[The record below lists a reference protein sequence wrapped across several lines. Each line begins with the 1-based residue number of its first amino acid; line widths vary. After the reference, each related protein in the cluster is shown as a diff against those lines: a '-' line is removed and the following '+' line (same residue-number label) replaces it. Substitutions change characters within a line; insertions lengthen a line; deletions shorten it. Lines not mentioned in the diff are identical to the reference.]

1 MAPRGRRVTGTTL
14 LLLVPLVPL
23 VLFGVARAAAPFSV
37 LGVLFDDPWNYVIV
51 AAIVIVA
58 GAVLMV
64 LRPVERFSARA
75 LFRMRD
81 PTAEESAR
89 VEPLLA
95 RACDAAGIDRG
106 RLVLLNPSRV
116 VQRTVGLIGLRDS
129 IDIVTNP
136 RLHIVD

>member
-1 MAPRGRRVTGTTL
+1 MAPHGRRITATTL

-23 VLFGVARAAAPFSV
+23 TLFGVARAAAPFSV
-37 LGVLFDDPWNYVIV
+37 LGALFDDPWNYAIV

-64 LRPVERFSARA
+64 LRPVERFAARA
-75 LFRMRD
+75 LFRMRE

-95 RACDAAGIDRG
+95 GACGAAGIDRA
-106 RLVLLNPSRV
+106 RLVLLAE
-116 VQRTVGLIGLRDS
+116 
-129 IDIVTNP
+129 
-136 RLHIVD
+136 